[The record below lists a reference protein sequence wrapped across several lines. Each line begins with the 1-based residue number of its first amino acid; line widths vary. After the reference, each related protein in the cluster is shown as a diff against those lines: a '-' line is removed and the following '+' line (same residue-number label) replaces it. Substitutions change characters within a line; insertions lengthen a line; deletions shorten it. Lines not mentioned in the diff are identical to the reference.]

1 MDANNENFRCSGV
14 ASIVLSNSKRNPWSA
29 TAPGGFLA
37 SKAVFS
43 LVFSLISPKSAGEL
57 FPGYALDECLH
68 PPGTVLLHLVC
79 DVAVDIQREGGGGV
93 AQVALDSLDVIAAFY
108 RGHGIRV
115 SKLVEA
121 ENEGILM
128 EVENGT

>member
-1 MDANNENFRCSGV
+1 MKIQG
-14 ASIVLSNSKRNPWSA
+14 I
-29 TAPGGFLA
+29 GGFYCW
-37 SKAVFS
+37 VFS
-43 LVFSLISPKSAGEL
+43 LQFQNVLNKAFH
-57 FPGYALDECLH
+57 PGGA
-68 PPGTVLLHLVC
+68 VLLHLVC

-108 RGHGIRV
+108 RGHGISV